1 MRKYELKTKN
11 TSQKSF
17 YGKAVVTVYNPD
29 FIVLTSYKTDVAAI
43 VDGEFVRLW
52 EDWSATTAK
61 HVNEFRIQNGFKAVN
76 KTDWLKLP
84 VMSLNDADYIFQI
97 VKGA

>member
-1 MRKYELKTKN
+1 MKHLLKVKRTN
-11 TSQKSF
+11 QKSF
-17 YGKAVVTVYNPD
+17 YGKAVVAVYNSD
-29 FIVLTSYKTDVAAI
+29 FVVLTSYKTDVAAI

-61 HVNEFRIQNGFKAVN
+61 HVNEFRMQNGFETIN

-84 VMSLNDADYIFQI
+84 VSSITRIGGKLTED
-97 VKGA
+97 KH

>member
-1 MRKYELKTKN
+1 MRKYELKTKSTN
-11 TSQKSF
+11 QKSF
-17 YGKAVVTVYNPD
+17 YGKAVVTVYNSD
-29 FIVLTSYKTDVAAI
+29 FVVLTSYKTDVAAI

-61 HVNEFRIQNGFKAVN
+61 HVNEFRMQNGFETIN

-84 VMSLNDADYIFQI
+84 VIALNDADYIFQI